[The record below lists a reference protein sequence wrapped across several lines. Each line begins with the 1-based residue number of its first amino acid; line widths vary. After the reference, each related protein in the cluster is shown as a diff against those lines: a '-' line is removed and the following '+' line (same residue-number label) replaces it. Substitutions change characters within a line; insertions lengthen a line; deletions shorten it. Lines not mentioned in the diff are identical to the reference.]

1 MASKEELEALV
12 DGNKKSEPYILLGL
26 YEKLYKM
33 KYNKVARVNKY
44 RDKWAMQ
51 DVIDSVGYTRALQLV
66 DYYFHIERPDHGLM
80 FFLNNFDKIDYMKN
94 EIDKDKAVRQ
104 QLLEATKTMV
114 EEGGIA

>member
-26 YEKLYKM
+26 YQKLYNL
-33 KYNKVARVNKY
+33 KYGKPARVNKY

-51 DVIDSVGYTRALQLV
+51 DVIDSVGYPRALELV
-66 DYYFHIERPDHGLM
+66 DYYFNVERPDHSLI
-80 FFLNNFDKIDYMKN
+80 FFLNNFDKIDYIKT
-94 EIDKDKAVRQ
+94 EIDKDKKNRQ
-104 QLLEATKTMV
+104 LLLEATKTLV